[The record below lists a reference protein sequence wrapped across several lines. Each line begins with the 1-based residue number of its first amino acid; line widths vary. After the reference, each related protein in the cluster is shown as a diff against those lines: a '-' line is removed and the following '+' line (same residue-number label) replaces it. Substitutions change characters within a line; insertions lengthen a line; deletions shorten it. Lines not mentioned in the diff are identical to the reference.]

1 MAIRWDKFTIKAQEA
16 IQQASDVASQHG
28 NPEILPLHLLAAL
41 LQDHEGIV
49 PPVLTKL
56 GAEPAR
62 LQVEVLDRID
72 RLPKVTGAAAQTQL
86 SALMQKIL
94 DQAFKEAD
102 KFKDEYVST
111 EHLLL
116 AMAGDKDKNN
126 QARQILAAAGANHDA
141 ILKALTA
148 VRGSQRV
155 TDQSPEGK
163 FQALERYAKDL
174 TELARRGK
182 LDPVIGRDEEI
193 RRVVQVLSRRTK
205 NNPVLIGEP
214 GVGKTAIV
222 EGLAQR
228 IVSGDVPEILKNK
241 RVVALDLG
249 SMLAGAKYRGEFE
262 DRLKAVLKE
271 IEDSQGQIILFIDE
285 LHTLVGAG
293 AAEGAIDASNM
304 LKPALARGE
313 LRAIGATTLNEYRKY
328 IEKDAALERR
338 FQIVMVSEPTVE
350 DTIAILRGLKER
362 YEVHHG
368 VRIKDSAIV
377 AAATLS
383 HRYITDRFLPDKA
396 IDLIDEAAA
405 SLRIQID
412 SMPTEIDQLER
423 RATQLEIEKQALKK
437 EDDPNSRERLAAVE
451 RELAQIREQANAL
464 KARWKEEKEA
474 ITRIRQLKERIE
486 QLKIEEQQVERS
498 GNLERVA
505 AIRYGELR
513 QAETELAR
521 LDAAAGDRKSRMLKE
536 EVDEEDVAKIV
547 SKWTGIP
554 VSKMLEGE
562 VRKLVSM
569 EDRLRQR
576 VVGQD
581 EALSRVAN
589 AIRRSRAG
597 LGDPNR
603 PIGSFIFLGP
613 TGVGKTELARALAEF
628 LFDDEH
634 AMIRID
640 MSEYM
645 ERHAVARLIGA
656 PPGYVGYDEGGQLTE
671 AVRRRPYSVILFDEI
686 EKAHPDVFNILL
698 QILDDGRLTDSRGRT
713 VDFKN
718 TVIIMTSNIGATY
731 LQAEGVATPEAFE
744 EATQHVMEAL
754 RQHFRPEFLN
764 RVDDIVV
771 FKPLGEEQLTRIV
784 ELRLDDLRRLLADRK
799 VTIELTPAA
808 KELLFL
814 EGYDRAYGARPLKR
828 AIQRLI
834 QDPLALKILEG
845 EILHGDHVVVDAD
858 IHKRQMIFTVSG
870 REPAKARRAP
880 TSKTAQ
886 SS

>member
-1 MAIRWDKFTIKAQEA
+1 MAISWDKFTIKSQEA
-16 IQQASDVASQHG
+16 IQQANEIASQHG
-28 NPEILPLHLLAAL
+28 NPEMLPLHLLAAL
-41 LQDHEGIV
+41 VRDREGIIA
-49 PPVLTKL
+49 PVLTKL
-56 GAEPAR
+56 GANPAR
-62 LQVEVLDRID
+62 VEADIAEAIE
-72 RLPKVTGAAAQTQL
+72 RLPKVSGGAMQATL
-86 SALMQKIL
+86 SSGMQKIL
-94 DQAFKEAD
+94 DQSFKEAD

-116 AMAGDKDKNN
+116 AIAQDKDKSNE
-126 QARQILAAAGANHDA
+126 ARRILSAAGVSYDA

-155 TDQSPEGK
+155 TDQNPEGK
-163 FQALERYAKDL
+163 YQALERYAKDL
-174 TELARRGK
+174 TELARKGK

-249 SMLAGAKYRGEFE
+249 GMLAGAKYRGEFE

-271 IEDSQGQIILFIDE
+271 IEDSNGQIILFIDE

-313 LRAIGATTLNEYRKY
+313 LRAIGATTLNEYRKH

-338 FQIVMVSEPTVE
+338 FQIVFVGEPNVE
-350 DTIAILRGLKER
+350 DTISILRGLKER

-383 HRYITDRFLPDKA
+383 HRYISDRFLPDKA

-437 EDDPNSRERLAAVE
+437 EDDPNSRERLAAVD
-451 RELAQIREQANAL
+451 RELSQIREQASAL
-464 KARWKEEKEA
+464 KLRWKQEKEA

-486 QLKIEEQQVERS
+486 QLKIEEQQAERR
-498 GNLERVA
+498 GELERVA

-513 QAETELAR
+513 QAEAELVKFSAE
-521 LDAAAGDRKSRMLKE
+521 AEKGGKNRMLKE
-536 EVDEEDVAKIV
+536 EVDEEDVARIV

-562 VRKLVSM
+562 VKKLVTM
-569 EDRLRQR
+569 EERLRQR
-576 VVGQD
+576 VIGQD
-581 EALSRVAN
+581 PALSRVAN

-597 LGDPNR
+597 LSDPKK

-634 AMIRID
+634 AMVRID

-645 ERHAVARLIGA
+645 EKHAVARLIGA

-671 AVRRRPYSVILFDEI
+671 AVRRRPYCVILFDEI
-686 EKAHPDVFNILL
+686 EKAHPDVFNVLL
-698 QILDDGRLTDSRGRT
+698 QILDDGRLTDSKGRT

-718 TVIIMTSNIGATY
+718 AVIIMTSNIGASY
-731 LQAEGVATPEAFE
+731 LQAEGLASPEAFA
-744 EATQHVMEAL
+744 EATEHVMEAL

-764 RVDDIVV
+764 RVDDVIV
-771 FKPLGEEQLTRIV
+771 FSPLGEEQLTRII

-799 VTIELTPAA
+799 ITIELTPAA
-808 KELLFL
+808 KELLFI

-828 AIQRLI
+828 AIQRLT

-845 EILHGDHVVVDAD
+845 EVKHGDHVVADAD
-858 IHKRQMIFTVSG
+858 VPARQMRFTVGG
-870 REPAKARRAP
+870 RAVEKPVSKGRR
-880 TSKTAQ
+880 
-886 SS
+886 